1 MESDD
6 AKFAEQLAASG
17 LETSELVRDYVLRN
31 KIEVVARPSKPSTQS
46 HLERLRLIGLVHK
59 AGNNINQLAYRA
71 NADYKAGTLS
81 ASTYGAILNELEA
94 ISLYMNASLQC

>member
-6 AKFAEQLAASG
+6 EKFAAKLAASG

-31 KIEVVARPSKPSTQS
+31 KIEVVARPSKPSKQAL
-46 HLERLRLIGLVHK
+46 LERRRLIGLVKK

-71 NADYKAGTLS
+71 NSEYKAGVIS
-81 ASTYGAILNELEA
+81 PATYGAILTELES
-94 ISLYMNASLQC
+94 ISLYMKASLPC